1 MIIRRPNDPSPIL
14 PASDARAPEQPLSG
28 QRTRAP
34 DAPDGL
40 PRFDVARLTD
50 NELVLFDRARSESW
64 IVYPPR
70 SAYDH
75 LRRPTP
81 DTVLVEHH
89 PWAPY
94 SDVALHP
101 VRASVGCAEHGL
113 DCTANA
119 AIQAG
124 VDVGWNPFV

>member
-1 MIIRRPNDPSPIL
+1 MIIRRPHDPSPIVSSSAQSE
-14 PASDARAPEQPLSG
+14 P
-28 QRTRAP
+28 
-34 DAPDGL
+34 GL
-40 PRFDVARLTD
+40 PRRVPDERPSFDIARLIE
-50 NELVLFDRARSESW
+50 NELILFYRERRESW

-70 SAYDH
+70 SAYEH

-94 SDVALHP
+94 SNVVLHA
-101 VRASVGCAEHGL
+101 VRASLGCAEHGL
-113 DCTANA
+113 ECTANA

-124 VDVGWNPFV
+124 VDAGWNPFV

>member
-1 MIIRRPNDPSPIL
+1 MILRRVDDAAALLPTSEPPEGSSPRRS
-14 PASDARAPEQPLSG
+14 ADSPL
-28 QRTRAP
+28 
-34 DAPDGL
+34 
-40 PRFDVARLTD
+40 RFDVARLTD
-50 NELVLFDRARSESW
+50 NELVLFDREKRESW

-70 SAYDH
+70 SAYEH

-94 SDVALHP
+94 SDIVLHL
-101 VRASVGCAEHGL
+101 VRTSVGCEEHGL
-113 DCTANA
+113 ACTANA

-124 VDVGWNPFV
+124 VDVGWNPFT

>member
-1 MIIRRPNDPSPIL
+1 MIIRRPSDP
-14 PASDARAPEQPLSG
+14 APLVPRSEQPAA
-28 QRTRAP
+28 AP
-34 DAPDGL
+34 PGPSPDGL

-50 NELVLFDRARSESW
+50 NELVLFDRQRSESW

-70 SAYDH
+70 SAYEH

-94 SDVALHP
+94 SDIVLHP
-101 VRASVGCAEHGL
+101 VRASLGCAEHGL
-113 DCTANA
+113 DCAADA
-119 AIQAG
+119 AIRAG
-124 VDVGWNPFV
+124 VAAGWNPFT

>member
-1 MIIRRPNDPSPIL
+1 MIIRRPNDPSPL
-14 PASDARAPEQPLSG
+14 VPVSEPAASSPAPASDGA
-28 QRTRAP
+28 
-34 DAPDGL
+34 

-50 NELVLFDRARSESW
+50 NELVLFLREQRESW

-70 SAYDH
+70 SAYEH

-94 SDVALHP
+94 SDIVLHF
-101 VRASVGCAEHGL
+101 VRVSVGCEEHGL
-113 DCTANA
+113 GCTANS

-124 VDVGWNPFV
+124 VSLGWNPFT

>member
-1 MIIRRPNDPSPIL
+1 MIIRRPHDPSPIVS
-14 PASDARAPEQPLSG
+14 PSEQSEP
-28 QRTRAP
+28 
-34 DAPDGL
+34 GL
-40 PRFDVARLTD
+40 PRRAPAGRPSFDIARLTE
-50 NELVLFDRARSESW
+50 NELVLFDRERRESW

-70 SAYDH
+70 SAYEH

-94 SDVALHP
+94 SDVVLHP
-101 VRASVGCAEHGL
+101 VRTSVGCEEHRL
-113 DCTANA
+113 ECTANA

-124 VDVGWNPFV
+124 ADAGWNPFL

>member
-1 MIIRRPNDPSPIL
+1 MIVRRPDDPTPIV
-14 PASDARAPEQPLSG
+14 PTPEPPVAVPPRRS
-28 QRTRAP
+28 
-34 DAPDGL
+34 PDGL
-40 PRFDVARLTD
+40 PRFDVARLSD
-50 NELVLFDRARSESW
+50 NELVLFDRGHRESW

-70 SAYDH
+70 SAYEH

-94 SDVALHP
+94 SEIVLHS
-101 VRASVGCAEHGL
+101 VRTSVGCEEHGL
-113 DCTANA
+113 DCTANL

-124 VDVGWNPFV
+124 ANAGWNPFV

>member
-1 MIIRRPNDPSPIL
+1 MIIRRLDDPIPIAPNPIAPSP
-14 PASDARAPEQPLSG
+14 RQ
-28 QRTRAP
+28 P
-34 DAPDGL
+34 DAPPTRRSPDGV
-40 PRFDVARLTD
+40 PRFDVARLID
-50 NELVLFDRARSESW
+50 NELVLFDRERRESW

-70 SAYDH
+70 SAYEH

-94 SDVALHP
+94 SEIVLHR
-101 VRASVGCAEHGL
+101 VRTSVGCEEHGL
-113 DCTANA
+113 ECTANE